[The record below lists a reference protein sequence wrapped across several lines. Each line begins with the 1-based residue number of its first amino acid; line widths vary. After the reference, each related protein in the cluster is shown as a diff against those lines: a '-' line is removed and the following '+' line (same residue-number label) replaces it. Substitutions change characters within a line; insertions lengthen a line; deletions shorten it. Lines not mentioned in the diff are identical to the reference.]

1 MLGRRGASE
10 PEAPPQPE
18 RCYSCGASLEGS
30 RSYERYR
37 VCHSCDYHF
46 HLSAVERVALLCDP
60 GTFHEDDRG
69 VTSIDPLSFVGR
81 RPYREQVIDAQRRTG
96 LAESALTG
104 TARMLDIDVVMTVLE
119 YSFLGGSIG
128 IVSGERIARAF
139 ERATS
144 RKWPLVSVVSTS
156 GARVAEGLL
165 ALMQGPRIIAAAERH
180 RAAGLPHIC
189 ILTDPATGAA
199 YASFAALADFVLAEP
214 HALVGYAGTRVLRE
228 SLGTNL
234 PDGAHTA
241 ESHLARGLV
250 DAVVP
255 RPNLRD
261 SVGQLLDL
269 LQNEYQVT
277 ARRTRPVH
285 KMRHTDRPAWQLVQL
300 SRHEERPT
308 APELLARMVTGFVE
322 LRGDRRGEDDQAIVA
337 GVASLGGET
346 VVVIGQNRAHE
357 KGLVR
362 TSGFR
367 KATRA
372 ISLAARF
379 DLPIVTLL
387 DSAGPEATLANEETG
402 LAQAIGE
409 CTAALMSV
417 KVPTIAV
424 ITGEGASEAASAM
437 GAADRVLML
446 DNAIYEV
453 LSPEAAAR
461 LVLQEAGRANEMA
474 ERLRITSHDCLR
486 MGIIDATVSEPA
498 EGAHTNPEEAA
509 QLIARAVLQ
518 RLAELRRMRP
528 KRRLEER
535 YQRYRQIGTTHG
547 SVRGRFDRRMAHLGD
562 RFQGAVARLRRQP
575 RGLRRWSEAGDEPKI
590 PL

>member
-1 MLGRRGASE
+1 MLGRRGPSE

-18 RCYSCGASLEGS
+18 RCYSCGASLGDS

-37 VCHSCDYHF
+37 VCHSCEYHF

-81 RPYREQVIDAQRRTG
+81 RPYREQVIEAQRRTG
-96 LAESALTG
+96 LTESALTG
-104 TARMLDIDVVMTVLE
+104 TARIFDVDVVMAVLE

-144 RKWPLVSVVSTS
+144 RKWPLVSVISTS

-165 ALMQGPRIIAAAERH
+165 ALMQSPRILAAAGRH
-180 RAAGLPHIC
+180 RAEGLAHIC
-189 ILTDPATGAA
+189 VLTDPATGAA
-199 YASFAALADFVLAEP
+199 YASLASLADVVFAEP
-214 HALVGYAGTRVLRE
+214 NALVGYAGTRMLRE
-228 SLGTNL
+228 SFGTNL
-234 PDGAHTA
+234 PEGAHTA

-255 RPNLRD
+255 RPNLREA
-261 SVGQLLDL
+261 VGQLLDL
-269 LQNEYQVT
+269 LQNDYQVT
-277 ARRTRPVH
+277 ARRARPAH

-308 APELLARMVTGFVE
+308 APELMARMVTGFVE
-322 LRGDRRGEDDQAIVA
+322 LRGDRMGEDDQSIVA
-337 GVASLGGET
+337 GIASLGGEA
-346 VVVIGQNRAHE
+346 VVVVGQNRAHG
-357 KGLVR
+357 KGLIR
-362 TSGFR
+362 AAGFR
-367 KATRA
+367 KAARA
-372 ISLAARF
+372 IRLADRF

-387 DSAGPEATLANEETG
+387 DSAGPEATLENEEAG
-402 LAQAIGE
+402 LAQAIGD
-409 CTAALMSV
+409 CTAALV
-417 KVPTIAV
+417 GARVPTVAV

-446 DNAIYEV
+446 DNAIYDV
-453 LSPEAAAR
+453 VSPEAAAR
-461 LVLQEAGRANEMA
+461 LVLQEAGRADEIA
-474 ERLRITSHDCLR
+474 ERMRITSHDCLR
-486 MGIIDATVSEPA
+486 LGIIDATVSEPA
-498 EGAHTNPEEAA
+498 EGAHTNPEETA

-518 RLAELRRMRP
+518 RLAELRRKRP
-528 KRRLEER
+528 KARLEER
-535 YQRYRQIGTTHG
+535 YHRYRQIGATHG
-547 SVRGRFDRRMAHLGD
+547 SLRGRLDRRLAHLGD
-562 RFQGAVARLRRQP
+562 RFQGAVARMRRQP
-575 RGLRRWSEAGDEPKI
+575 RGVRRWNEASDEPKI